1 MTAFA
6 SRTAPKARPTSSTG
20 SEQSLQS
27 RAAGLWQ
34 SITALGRA
42 MALATLLCVLA
53 FAPTGWR
60 ELLAGALLG
69 VGMLLLGLLM
79 SLGNLSC
86 SAETSLDQGHLEV
99 GGQAEL
105 ILVLTNPGSR
115 STCRGRIGLAL
126 GQGTVMAPL
135 PALTPGQSHQIRLKL
150 EARSRGVIDLG
161 PVTMEAGDPLGL
173 IRRRRILSGAR
184 KLYIHPRTVALP
196 PLEAG
201 LERDLEGDPGPGI
214 VDDDLEFHALR
225 PYVPG
230 DDIKRVHWLSTA
242 RAGTLMV
249 RQYEPTLRTRI
260 KLILDGQA
268 ISYRSADE
276 FELAVEIYASL
287 GCRCLLDGRRLQA
300 LAPEPDDPDAHGT
313 TTLPTEDPRSFLD
326 ACSAIRPRQDS
337 YDKPDLADAPEQ
349 TSLIILVTGPLG
361 DRQPSVLADGSAQN
375 ASPVMLLA
383 ADLDAHPSLQMQP
396 GLVSAVVGNR
406 KDLPILL
413 ENQP

>member
-6 SRTAPKARPTSSTG
+6 RRPAPEMRPASSAKSRQGIRAQTAD
-20 SEQSLQS
+20 
-27 RAAGLWQ
+27 LWQ
-34 SITALGRA
+34 SVTALGRA
-42 MALATLLCVLA
+42 MALAALVCALA
-53 FAPTGWR
+53 FVPTGWR
-60 ELLAGALLG
+60 ELLAGVLLG

-105 ILVLTNPGSR
+105 VLILTNPGNR
-115 STCRGRIGLAL
+115 STRRGRIGLTL
-126 GQGTVMAPL
+126 GQAAVMAPL
-135 PALTPGQSHQIRLKL
+135 PALAPGQSHQIRLKL

-173 IRRRRILSGAR
+173 IRRRRILTGAR

-225 PYVPG
+225 PYAPG
-230 DDIKRVHWLSTA
+230 DDMKRVHWLSTA

-249 RQYEPTLRTRI
+249 RQYEPTLRTRTE
-260 KLILDGQA
+260 LILDGQVA
-268 ISYRSADE
+268 SYRNADE

-287 GCRCLLDGRRLQA
+287 GCQCLLDGRRLQA
-300 LAPEPDDPDAHGT
+300 LAPEPDDSDAHG

-326 ACSAIRPRQDS
+326 ACSAIHPRQGGYDS
-337 YDKPDLADAPEQ
+337 LDRTDASER
-349 TSLIILVTGPLG
+349 TSLTILVTGSMG
-361 DRQPSVLADGSAQN
+361 DRQPSALMDESAQS

-383 ADLDAHPSLQMQP
+383 ADLDAHPSLQAQP
-396 GLVSAVVGNR
+396 GLVNAVLGSIR
-406 KDLPILL
+406 DLPILL

>member
-6 SRTAPKARPTSSTG
+6 RRPAPEMRPASSAKSRQGIRAQTAD
-20 SEQSLQS
+20 
-27 RAAGLWQ
+27 LWQ
-34 SITALGRA
+34 SVTALGRA
-42 MALATLLCVLA
+42 MALAALVCALA
-53 FAPTGWR
+53 FVPTGWR
-60 ELLAGALLG
+60 ELLAGVLLG

-86 SAETSLDQGHLEV
+86 SAEMSLDQGHLEV

-105 ILVLTNPGSR
+105 VLVLTNPGNR
-115 STCRGRIGLAL
+115 STRRGRIGLAL
-126 GQGTVMAPL
+126 GQAAVMAPL
-135 PALTPGQSHQIRLKL
+135 PALAPGQSHQIRLKL

-173 IRRRRILSGAR
+173 IRRRRILAGAR

-225 PYVPG
+225 PYAPG
-230 DDIKRVHWLSTA
+230 DDMKRVHWLSTA

-249 RQYEPTLRTRI
+249 RQYEPTLRTRTE
-260 KLILDGQA
+260 LILDGQA
-268 ISYRSADE
+268 ASYRNADE

-287 GCRCLLDGRRLQA
+287 GCQCLLDGRRLQA
-300 LAPEPDDPDAHGT
+300 LAQEPDNSDTHGT
-313 TTLPTEDPRSFLD
+313 ILPTEDPRSFLD
-326 ACSAIRPRQDS
+326 ACSAIHPRQDG
-337 YDKPDLADAPEQ
+337 YDLLDRTDASKQ
-349 TSLIILVTGPLG
+349 ISLTILVTGSLS
-361 DRQPSVLADGSAQN
+361 DCQPSALMGESAQS

-383 ADLDAHPSLQMQP
+383 ADLDAHPSLQAQP
-396 GLVSAVVGNR
+396 GLVNAVLGSIR
-406 KDLPILL
+406 DLPILL

>member
-6 SRTAPKARPTSSTG
+6 RRPAPEARPAPSA
-20 SEQSLQS
+20 ES
-27 RAAGLWQ
+27 RQGIRAQTADLWQ
-34 SITALGRA
+34 SVTALGRA
-42 MALATLLCVLA
+42 MALAVLVCALA
-53 FAPTGWR
+53 FVPTGWR
-60 ELLAGALLG
+60 ELLAGVLLG

-86 SAETSLDQGHLEV
+86 SAEMSLDQGHLEV

-105 ILVLTNPGSR
+105 VLVLTNPGNR
-115 STCRGRIGLAL
+115 STRRGRIGLAL
-126 GQGTVMAPL
+126 GQAAVMAPL
-135 PALTPGQSHQIRLKL
+135 PALAPGQSHQIRLKL

-173 IRRRRILSGAR
+173 IRRRRILAGAR

-225 PYVPG
+225 PYAPG
-230 DDIKRVHWLSTA
+230 DDMKRVHWLSTA

-249 RQYEPTLRTRI
+249 RQYEPTLRTRTE
-260 KLILDGQA
+260 LILDGQA
-268 ISYRSADE
+268 ASYRNADE

-287 GCRCLLDGRRLQA
+287 GCQCLLNGRRLQA
-300 LAPEPDDPDAHGT
+300 LAPEPDDSDAHG

-326 ACSAIRPRQDS
+326 ACSAIHPRQGGYDS
-337 YDKPDLADAPEQ
+337 LDRTDASER
-349 TSLIILVTGPLG
+349 TSLTLLVTGSMG
-361 DRQPSVLADGSAQN
+361 DRQPSALMGESAQS

-383 ADLDAHPSLQMQP
+383 ADLDAHPSLQAQP
-396 GLVSAVVGNR
+396 GLVNAVLGSIR
-406 KDLPILL
+406 DLPILL

>member
-6 SRTAPKARPTSSTG
+6 SRPALKARPASSTG
-20 SEQSLQS
+20 SRQSLRS
-27 RAAGLWQ
+27 RAADLWQ

-42 MALATLLCVLA
+42 MALAALLCALA
-53 FAPTGWR
+53 FVPTGWR

-69 VGMLLLGLLM
+69 AGMLLFGLLT

-86 SAETSLDQGHLEV
+86 NAETSLNQGHLEV

-105 ILVLTNPGSR
+105 VLVLTNPGRR
-115 STCRGRIGLAL
+115 STRRGRIGLAL
-126 GQGTVMAPL
+126 GQGTVIAPL
-135 PALTPGQSHQIRLKL
+135 PALAPGQSHQIRLKL

-173 IRRRRILSGAR
+173 IRRRRILADAR
-184 KLYIHPRTVALP
+184 KLYIHPRTVSLP
-196 PLEAG
+196 HLEAG

-225 PYVPG
+225 PYAPG
-230 DDIKRVHWLSTA
+230 DDMKRVHWLSTA

-249 RQYEPTLRTRI
+249 RQYEPTLRTRTE
-260 KLILDGQA
+260 LILDGQA
-268 ISYRSADE
+268 ASYRNADE

-287 GCRCLLDGRRLQA
+287 GCQCLLDGRRLQA
-300 LAPEPDDPDAHGT
+300 LAPEPDDSDAHG

-326 ACSAIRPRQDS
+326 ACSAIHPRQGGYDS
-337 YDKPDLADAPEQ
+337 LDRTDASER
-349 TSLIILVTGPLG
+349 TSLTILVTGSMG
-361 DRQPSVLADGSAQN
+361 DRQPSALMGESAQS

-383 ADLDAHPSLQMQP
+383 ADLDAHPSLQAQP
-396 GLVSAVVGNR
+396 GLVNAVLGSIR
-406 KDLPILL
+406 DLPILL

>member
-6 SRTAPKARPTSSTG
+6 RRPAPEARPASSAG
-20 SEQSLQS
+20 SRQDI
-27 RAAGLWQ
+27 RAQTADLWQ
-34 SITALGRA
+34 SVTALGRA
-42 MALATLLCVLA
+42 MALAALVCALA
-53 FAPTGWR
+53 FVPTGWR
-60 ELLAGALLG
+60 ELLAGVLLG

-105 ILVLTNPGSR
+105 VLVLTNPGNR
-115 STCRGRIGLAL
+115 STRRGRIGLAL
-126 GQGTVMAPL
+126 GQAAVMAPL
-135 PALTPGQSHQIRLKL
+135 PALAPGQSHQIRLKL

-173 IRRRRILSGAR
+173 IRRRRILAGAR

-225 PYVPG
+225 PYAPG
-230 DDIKRVHWLSTA
+230 DDMKRVHWLSTA

-249 RQYEPTLRTRI
+249 RQYEPTLRTRTE
-260 KLILDGQA
+260 LILDGQA
-268 ISYRSADE
+268 ASYRNADE

-287 GCRCLLDGRRLQA
+287 GCQCLLDGRRLQA
-300 LAPEPDDPDAHGT
+300 LAPEPEDSDAHG

-326 ACSAIRPRQDS
+326 ACSAIHPHQGGYDS
-337 YDKPDLADAPEQ
+337 LDRTDVSEQ
-349 TSLIILVTGPLG
+349 TSLTILVTGSLG
-361 DRQPSVLADGSAQN
+361 DRQPSALMDESAQS

-383 ADLDAHPSLQMQP
+383 ADLDAHPSLQAQP
-396 GLVSAVVGNR
+396 GLVNAVLGSIR
-406 KDLPILL
+406 DLPILL

>member
-6 SRTAPKARPTSSTG
+6 RRPAPEARPASSAK
-20 SEQSLQS
+20 S
-27 RAAGLWQ
+27 RQGIRAQTADLWQ
-34 SITALGRA
+34 SVTALGRA
-42 MALATLLCVLA
+42 MALAALVCALA
-53 FAPTGWR
+53 LVPTGWR
-60 ELLAGALLG
+60 ELLAGVLLG

-86 SAETSLDQGHLEV
+86 SAETSLNQGHLEV

-105 ILVLTNPGSR
+105 VLVLTNPGNR
-115 STCRGRIGLAL
+115 STRRGRIGLAL
-126 GQGTVMAPL
+126 GQAAVMAPL
-135 PALTPGQSHQIRLKL
+135 PALAPGQSHQIRLKL

-173 IRRRRILSGAR
+173 IRRRRILAGAR

-225 PYVPG
+225 PYAPG
-230 DDIKRVHWLSTA
+230 DDMKRVHWLSTA

-249 RQYEPTLRTRI
+249 RQYEPTLRTRTE
-260 KLILDGQA
+260 LILDGQA
-268 ISYRSADE
+268 ASYRNADE

-287 GCRCLLDGRRLQA
+287 GCQCLLDGRRLQA
-300 LAPEPDDPDAHGT
+300 LAQEPDDSEAHG

-326 ACSAIRPRQDS
+326 ACSAIHPRQDG
-337 YDKPDLADAPEQ
+337 YDSLDRADASER
-349 TSLIILVTGPLG
+349 TSLTILVTGSMG
-361 DRQPSVLADGSAQN
+361 DRQPSALIDESTQS

-383 ADLDAHPSLQMQP
+383 ADLDAHPSLQAQP
-396 GLVSAVVGNR
+396 GLVNAVLGSIR
-406 KDLPILL
+406 DLPILL

>member
-6 SRTAPKARPTSSTG
+6 RRFAPEMRPASSAKSRQGIRAQTAD
-20 SEQSLQS
+20 
-27 RAAGLWQ
+27 LWQ
-34 SITALGRA
+34 SVTALGRA
-42 MALATLLCVLA
+42 MALAALVCALA
-53 FAPTGWR
+53 FVPTGWR
-60 ELLAGALLG
+60 ELLAGVLLG

-105 ILVLTNPGSR
+105 VLVLTNPGNR
-115 STCRGRIGLAL
+115 STRRGRIGLAL
-126 GQGTVMAPL
+126 GQAAVMAPL
-135 PALTPGQSHQIRLKL
+135 PALAPGQSHQIRLKL

-173 IRRRRILSGAR
+173 IRRRRILAGAR

-225 PYVPG
+225 PYAPG
-230 DDIKRVHWLSTA
+230 DDMKRVHWLSTA

-260 KLILDGQA
+260 ELILDGQA
-268 ISYRSADE
+268 ASYRNADE

-287 GCRCLLDGRRLQA
+287 GCQCLLDGRRLQA
-300 LAPEPDDPDAHGT
+300 LAPEPDDSDAHG

-326 ACSAIRPRQDS
+326 ACSAIHPRQGGYDS
-337 YDKPDLADAPEQ
+337 LDRTDASER
-349 TSLIILVTGPLG
+349 TSLTILVTGSMG
-361 DRQPSVLADGSAQN
+361 DRQPSALMGESAQS

-383 ADLDAHPSLQMQP
+383 ADLDAHPSLQAQP
-396 GLVSAVVGNR
+396 GLVNAVLGSIR
-406 KDLPILL
+406 DLPILL

>member
-6 SRTAPKARPTSSTG
+6 RQPAPEMRTASSAG
-20 SEQSLQS
+20 SRQDI
-27 RAAGLWQ
+27 RAQTADLWQ
-34 SITALGRA
+34 SVTALGRA
-42 MALATLLCVLA
+42 MALAALVCALA
-53 FAPTGWR
+53 FVPTGWR
-60 ELLAGALLG
+60 ELLAGVLLG

-105 ILVLTNPGSR
+105 VLVLTNPGNR
-115 STCRGRIGLAL
+115 STRRGRIGLAL
-126 GQGTVMAPL
+126 GQAAVMAPL
-135 PALTPGQSHQIRLKL
+135 PALAPGQSHQIRLKL

-173 IRRRRILSGAR
+173 IRRRRILTGAR

-225 PYVPG
+225 PYAPG

-249 RQYEPTLRTRI
+249 RQYEPTLRTKT

-268 ISYRSADE
+268 ASYRNADE

-287 GCRCLLDGRRLQA
+287 GCQCLLNGRRLQA
-300 LAPEPDDPDAHGT
+300 LAPEPDDSDAHGT
-313 TTLPTEDPRSFLD
+313 TLPPEDPRSFLD
-326 ACSAIRPRQDS
+326 ACSAIHPRQGGYDS
-337 YDKPDLADAPEQ
+337 LDRTDASER
-349 TSLIILVTGPLG
+349 TSLTILVTGSLG
-361 DRQPSVLADGSAQN
+361 DHQSSALMGESAQS

-383 ADLDAHPSLQMQP
+383 ADLDAHPSLQTQP
-396 GLVSAVVGNR
+396 GLVNAVLGSIR
-406 KDLPILL
+406 DLPILL

>member
-6 SRTAPKARPTSSTG
+6 RRPAPEARPASSA
-20 SEQSLQS
+20 ES
-27 RAAGLWQ
+27 RQGIRAQTADLWQ
-34 SITALGRA
+34 SVTALGRA
-42 MALATLLCVLA
+42 MALAALVCALA
-53 FAPTGWR
+53 FVPTGWR
-60 ELLAGALLG
+60 ELLAGVLLG

-86 SAETSLDQGHLEV
+86 SAETSLDQGHLQV

-105 ILVLTNPGSR
+105 VLVLTNPGNR
-115 STCRGRIGLAL
+115 STRRGRIGLTL
-126 GQGTVMAPL
+126 GQAAVMAPL
-135 PALTPGQSHQIRLKL
+135 PALAPGQSHQIRLKL

-173 IRRRRILSGAR
+173 IRRRRILAGAR

-225 PYVPG
+225 PYAPG
-230 DDIKRVHWLSTA
+230 DDMKRVHWLSTA

-249 RQYEPTLRTRI
+249 RQYEPTLRTRTE
-260 KLILDGQA
+260 LILDGQA
-268 ISYRSADE
+268 ASYRNADE

-287 GCRCLLDGRRLQA
+287 GCQCLLNGRRLQA
-300 LAPEPDDPDAHGT
+300 LAPEPDDSDAHG

-326 ACSAIRPRQDS
+326 ACSAIHPRQGGYDS
-337 YDKPDLADAPEQ
+337 LDRTDASER
-349 TSLIILVTGPLG
+349 TGLTILVTGSLG
-361 DRQPSVLADGSAQN
+361 DRQPSALMGESAQS

-383 ADLDAHPSLQMQP
+383 ADLDAHPSLQAQP
-396 GLVSAVVGNR
+396 GLVNAVLGSIR
-406 KDLPILL
+406 DLPILL

>member
-6 SRTAPKARPTSSTG
+6 RRPAPEMRPASSAKSRQGIRAQTAD
-20 SEQSLQS
+20 
-27 RAAGLWQ
+27 LWQ
-34 SITALGRA
+34 SVTALGRA
-42 MALATLLCVLA
+42 MALAALVCALA
-53 FAPTGWR
+53 FVPTGWR
-60 ELLAGALLG
+60 ELLAGVLLG

-86 SAETSLDQGHLEV
+86 SAETSLNQGHLEV

-105 ILVLTNPGSR
+105 VLVLTNPGNR
-115 STCRGRIGLAL
+115 STRRGRIGLAL
-126 GQGTVMAPL
+126 GQAAVMAPL
-135 PALTPGQSHQIRLKL
+135 PALAPGQSHQIRLKL

-161 PVTMEAGDPLGL
+161 PVTMEAGDPFGL
-173 IRRRRILSGAR
+173 IRRRRILAGAR

-225 PYVPG
+225 PYAPG
-230 DDIKRVHWLSTA
+230 DDMKRVHWLSTA

-249 RQYEPTLRTRI
+249 RQYEPTLRTRTE
-260 KLILDGQA
+260 LILDGQA
-268 ISYRSADE
+268 ASYRNADE

-287 GCRCLLDGRRLQA
+287 GCRCLLDGRWLQA
-300 LAPEPDDPDAHGT
+300 RAPEPDDSDAHG

-326 ACSAIRPRQDS
+326 ACSAIHPRQDG
-337 YDKPDLADAPEQ
+337 YDLLDRTDASER
-349 TSLIILVTGPLG
+349 TSLTILVTGSMG
-361 DRQPSVLADGSAQN
+361 DRQPSALMGESAQS
-375 ASPVMLLA
+375 ATPVMLLA
-383 ADLDAHPSLQMQP
+383 ADLDAHPSLQAQP
-396 GLVSAVVGNR
+396 GLVNAVLGSIR
-406 KDLPILL
+406 DLPILL

>member
-6 SRTAPKARPTSSTG
+6 RRPAPEARPASSA
-20 SEQSLQS
+20 ES
-27 RAAGLWQ
+27 RQGIRAQTADLWQ
-34 SITALGRA
+34 SVTALGRA
-42 MALATLLCVLA
+42 MALAALVCALA
-53 FAPTGWR
+53 FVPTGWR
-60 ELLAGALLG
+60 ELLAGVLLG

-86 SAETSLDQGHLEV
+86 SAETSLDQGHLQV

-105 ILVLTNPGSR
+105 VLVLTNPGNR
-115 STCRGRIGLAL
+115 STRRGRIGLTL
-126 GQGTVMAPL
+126 GQAAVMAPL
-135 PALTPGQSHQIRLKL
+135 PALAPGQSHQIRLKL

-173 IRRRRILSGAR
+173 IRRRRILAGAR

-225 PYVPG
+225 PYAPG
-230 DDIKRVHWLSTA
+230 DDMKRVHWLSTA
-242 RAGTLMV
+242 RTGTLMV
-249 RQYEPTLRTRI
+249 RQYEPTLRTRTE
-260 KLILDGQA
+260 LILDGQA
-268 ISYRSADE
+268 ASYRNADE

-287 GCRCLLDGRRLQA
+287 GCQCLLNGRRLQA
-300 LAPEPDDPDAHGT
+300 LAPEPDDSDAHG

-326 ACSAIRPRQDS
+326 ACSAIHPRQGGYDS
-337 YDKPDLADAPEQ
+337 LDRTDASER
-349 TSLIILVTGPLG
+349 TGLTILVTGSLG
-361 DRQPSVLADGSAQN
+361 DRQPSALMGESAQS

-383 ADLDAHPSLQMQP
+383 ADLDAHPSLQAQP
-396 GLVSAVVGNR
+396 GLVNAVLGSIR
-406 KDLPILL
+406 DLPILL

>member
-6 SRTAPKARPTSSTG
+6 RQPAPEMRTASSAG
-20 SEQSLQS
+20 SRQDI
-27 RAAGLWQ
+27 RAQTADLWQ
-34 SITALGRA
+34 SVTALGRD
-42 MALATLLCVLA
+42 MALAVLVCALA
-53 FAPTGWR
+53 FVPTGWR
-60 ELLAGALLG
+60 ELLAGVLLG

-105 ILVLTNPGSR
+105 VLVLTNPGNR
-115 STCRGRIGLAL
+115 STRRGRIGLAL
-126 GQGTVMAPL
+126 GQAAVMAPL
-135 PALTPGQSHQIRLKL
+135 PALAPGQSHQIRLKL

-173 IRRRRILSGAR
+173 IRRRRILTGAR

-225 PYVPG
+225 PYAPG
-230 DDIKRVHWLSTA
+230 DDMKRVHWLSTA

-249 RQYEPTLRTRI
+249 RQYEPTLRTRTE
-260 KLILDGQA
+260 LILDGQA
-268 ISYRSADE
+268 TSYRNADE

-300 LAPEPDDPDAHGT
+300 RAPEPDDSDAHG

-326 ACSAIRPRQDS
+326 ACSAIHPRQDG
-337 YDKPDLADAPEQ
+337 YDLLDRTDASER
-349 TSLIILVTGPLG
+349 TSLTILVTGSMG
-361 DRQPSVLADGSAQN
+361 DRQPSALMGESAQS

-383 ADLDAHPSLQMQP
+383 ADLDAHPSLQAQP
-396 GLVSAVVGNR
+396 GLVNAVLGSIR
-406 KDLPILL
+406 DLPILL

>member
-1 MTAFA
+1 MTALA
-6 SRTAPKARPTSSTG
+6 RRPAPDARPASSA
-20 SEQSLQS
+20 ES
-27 RAAGLWQ
+27 RQGIRAQTADLWQ
-34 SITALGRA
+34 SVTALGWA
-42 MALATLLCVLA
+42 MALAALVCALA
-53 FAPTGWR
+53 FVPTGWR
-60 ELLAGALLG
+60 ELLAGVLLG

-105 ILVLTNPGSR
+105 VLVLTNPGNR
-115 STCRGRIGLAL
+115 STRRGRIGLTL
-126 GQGTVMAPL
+126 GQAAVMAPL
-135 PALTPGQSHQIRLKL
+135 PALAPGQNHQIRLKL

-173 IRRRRILSGAR
+173 IRRRRILAGAR

-225 PYVPG
+225 PYAPG
-230 DDIKRVHWLSTA
+230 DDMKRVHWLSTA

-249 RQYEPTLRTRI
+249 RQYEPTLRTRTE
-260 KLILDGQA
+260 LILDGQA
-268 ISYRSADE
+268 ASYRNADE

-300 LAPEPDDPDAHGT
+300 RAPEPDDSDAHG

-326 ACSAIRPRQDS
+326 ACSAIHPRQDG
-337 YDKPDLADAPEQ
+337 YDLLDRTDASER
-349 TSLIILVTGPLG
+349 TSLTILVTGSMG
-361 DRQPSVLADGSAQN
+361 DRQPSALMGESAQS

-383 ADLDAHPSLQMQP
+383 ADLDAHPSLQAQP
-396 GLVSAVVGNR
+396 GLVNAVLGSIR
-406 KDLPILL
+406 DLPILL

>member
-6 SRTAPKARPTSSTG
+6 RRPAPEMRPASSAKSRQGIQAQTAD
-20 SEQSLQS
+20 
-27 RAAGLWQ
+27 LWQ
-34 SITALGRA
+34 SVTALGRA
-42 MALATLLCVLA
+42 MALAALVCALA
-53 FAPTGWR
+53 FVPTGWR
-60 ELLAGALLG
+60 ELLAGVLLG

-105 ILVLTNPGSR
+105 VLVLTNPGNR
-115 STCRGRIGLAL
+115 STRRGRIGLTL
-126 GQGTVMAPL
+126 GQAAVMAPL
-135 PALTPGQSHQIRLKL
+135 PALAPGQSHQIRLKL

-173 IRRRRILSGAR
+173 IRRRRILAGAR

-225 PYVPG
+225 PYAPG
-230 DDIKRVHWLSTA
+230 DDMKRVHWLSTA

-249 RQYEPTLRTRI
+249 RQYEPTLRTRTE
-260 KLILDGQA
+260 LILDGQA
-268 ISYRSADE
+268 ASYRNADE

-287 GCRCLLDGRRLQA
+287 GCQCLLDGRRLQA
-300 LAPEPDDPDAHGT
+300 LAPEPDDSDAHG

-326 ACSAIRPRQDS
+326 ACSAIHPRRGGYDS
-337 YDKPDLADAPEQ
+337 LDRTDASER
-349 TSLIILVTGPLG
+349 TSLTILVTGSMV
-361 DRQPSVLADGSAQN
+361 DRQPSALMGESAQS

-383 ADLDAHPSLQMQP
+383 ADLDAHPSLQAQP
-396 GLVSAVVGNR
+396 GLVNAVLGSIR
-406 KDLPILL
+406 DLPILL

>member
-6 SRTAPKARPTSSTG
+6 RRPAPEARPASSA
-20 SEQSLQS
+20 ES
-27 RAAGLWQ
+27 RQGIRAQTADLWQ
-34 SITALGRA
+34 SVTALGRA
-42 MALATLLCVLA
+42 MALAALVCALA
-53 FAPTGWR
+53 FVPTGWR
-60 ELLAGALLG
+60 ELLAGVLLG

-105 ILVLTNPGSR
+105 VLVLTNPGNR
-115 STCRGRIGLAL
+115 STRRGRIGLTL
-126 GQGTVMAPL
+126 GQAAVMAPL
-135 PALTPGQSHQIRLKL
+135 PALAPGQSHQIRLKL

-173 IRRRRILSGAR
+173 IRRRRILAGAR

-225 PYVPG
+225 PYAPG
-230 DDIKRVHWLSTA
+230 DDMKRVHWLSTA

-249 RQYEPTLRTRI
+249 RQYEPTLRTRTE
-260 KLILDGQA
+260 LILDGQA
-268 ISYRSADE
+268 ASYRNADE

-287 GCRCLLDGRRLQA
+287 GCRCLLDGRWLQA
-300 LAPEPDDPDAHGT
+300 RAPEPDDSDAHG

-326 ACSAIRPRQDS
+326 ACSAIHPRQDG
-337 YDKPDLADAPEQ
+337 YDLLDRTDASKQ
-349 TSLIILVTGPLG
+349 ISLTILVTGSLS
-361 DRQPSVLADGSAQN
+361 DCQPSALMGESAQS

-383 ADLDAHPSLQMQP
+383 ADLDAHPSLQAQP
-396 GLVSAVVGNR
+396 GLVNAVLGSIR
-406 KDLPILL
+406 DLPILL

>member
-6 SRTAPKARPTSSTG
+6 RRPAPEEIPASSAGSRQGMRAQTAD
-20 SEQSLQS
+20 
-27 RAAGLWQ
+27 LWK
-34 SITALGRA
+34 SVTALGRA
-42 MALATLLCVLA
+42 MALAALLCALA
-53 FAPTGWR
+53 FVPTGWR

-69 VGMLLLGLLM
+69 AGMLLLGLLM

-115 STCRGRIGLAL
+115 STRRGRIGLAL
-126 GQGTVMAPL
+126 GQGAVMAPL
-135 PALTPGQSHQIRLKL
+135 PALAPGQSHQIRLKL

-161 PVTMEAGDPLGL
+161 PVTMEAGDPLGF
-173 IRRRRILSGAR
+173 IRRRRILAGAR

-225 PYVPG
+225 PYAPG
-230 DDIKRVHWLSTA
+230 DDMKRVHWLSTA

-249 RQYEPTLRTRI
+249 RQYEPTLRTRTE
-260 KLILDGQA
+260 LILDGQA
-268 ISYRSADE
+268 ASYRNADE
-276 FELAVEIYASL
+276 FELAVAIYASL
-287 GCRCLLDGRRLQA
+287 GCRCLLDGHRLQA
-300 LAPEPDDPDAHGT
+300 LAPEPDNSDTHGT
-313 TTLPTEDPRSFLD
+313 ILPTEDPRSFLD
-326 ACSAIRPRQDS
+326 ACSAIHPRQDG
-337 YDKPDLADAPEQ
+337 YDLLDRTDASKQ
-349 TSLIILVTGPLG
+349 ISLTILVTGSLS
-361 DRQPSVLADGSAQN
+361 DCQPSALMGESAQS

-383 ADLDAHPSLQMQP
+383 ADLDAHPSLQAQP
-396 GLVSAVVGNR
+396 GLVNAVLGSIR
-406 KDLPILL
+406 DLPILL

>member
-6 SRTAPKARPTSSTG
+6 RRPAPEARPASSA
-20 SEQSLQS
+20 ES
-27 RAAGLWQ
+27 RQGIRAQTADLWQ
-34 SITALGRA
+34 SVTALGRA
-42 MALATLLCVLA
+42 MALAALVCALA
-53 FAPTGWR
+53 FVPTGWR
-60 ELLAGALLG
+60 ELLAGVLLG

-105 ILVLTNPGSR
+105 VLVLTNPGNR
-115 STCRGRIGLAL
+115 STRRGRIGLTL
-126 GQGTVMAPL
+126 GQAAVMAPL
-135 PALTPGQSHQIRLKL
+135 PALAPGQNHQMRLKL

-173 IRRRRILSGAR
+173 IRRRRILAGAR

-201 LERDLEGDPGPGI
+201 LQRDLEGDPGPGI

-225 PYVPG
+225 PYAPG
-230 DDIKRVHWLSTA
+230 DDMKRVHWLSTA

-249 RQYEPTLRTRI
+249 RQYEPTLRTRTE
-260 KLILDGQA
+260 LILDGQA
-268 ISYRSADE
+268 ASYRNADE

-287 GCRCLLDGRRLQA
+287 GCRCLLDGRWLQA
-300 LAPEPDDPDAHGT
+300 RAPEPDDSDAHG

-326 ACSAIRPRQDS
+326 ACSAIHPRQDG
-337 YDKPDLADAPEQ
+337 YDSLDRTDASKQ
-349 TSLIILVTGPLG
+349 ISLTILVTGSLG
-361 DRQPSVLADGSAQN
+361 DHQSSTLMGESAQS

-383 ADLDAHPSLQMQP
+383 ADLDAHPSLQTQP
-396 GLVSAVVGNR
+396 GLVNAVLGSIR
-406 KDLPILL
+406 DLPILL

>member
-6 SRTAPKARPTSSTG
+6 RRPAPEARPASSAK
-20 SEQSLQS
+20 S
-27 RAAGLWQ
+27 RQGIRAQTADLWQ
-34 SITALGRA
+34 SVTALGRA
-42 MALATLLCVLA
+42 MALAALVCALA
-53 FAPTGWR
+53 FVPTGWR
-60 ELLAGALLG
+60 ELLAGVLLG

-86 SAETSLDQGHLEV
+86 SAETSLNQGHLEV

-105 ILVLTNPGSR
+105 VLVLTNPGNR
-115 STCRGRIGLAL
+115 STRRGRIGLAL
-126 GQGTVMAPL
+126 GQAAVMAPL
-135 PALTPGQSHQIRLKL
+135 PALAPGQSHQIRLKL

-161 PVTMEAGDPLGL
+161 PVTMEAGDPFGL
-173 IRRRRILSGAR
+173 IRRRRILAGAR

-225 PYVPG
+225 PYAPG
-230 DDIKRVHWLSTA
+230 DDMKRVHWLSTA

-249 RQYEPTLRTRI
+249 RQYEPTLRTRTE
-260 KLILDGQA
+260 LILDGQA
-268 ISYRSADE
+268 ASYRNADE

-287 GCRCLLDGRRLQA
+287 GCQCLLDGRRLQA
-300 LAPEPDDPDAHGT
+300 LAPEPEDSDAHG

-326 ACSAIRPRQDS
+326 ACSAIHPRQGGYDS
-337 YDKPDLADAPEQ
+337 LDRTDAPER
-349 TSLIILVTGPLG
+349 TILTILVTGSLG
-361 DRQPSVLADGSAQN
+361 DRQPSALMDESTQS

-383 ADLDAHPSLQMQP
+383 ADLDAHPSLQAQP
-396 GLVSAVVGNR
+396 GLVNAVLGSIR
-406 KDLPILL
+406 DLPILL

>member
-6 SRTAPKARPTSSTG
+6 RRPAPDARPASSA
-20 SEQSLQS
+20 ES
-27 RAAGLWQ
+27 RQGIRAQTADLWQ
-34 SITALGRA
+34 SVTALGRA
-42 MALATLLCVLA
+42 MALAALVCALA
-53 FAPTGWR
+53 FVPTGWR
-60 ELLAGALLG
+60 ELLAGVLLG

-105 ILVLTNPGSR
+105 VLILTNPGNR
-115 STCRGRIGLAL
+115 STRRGRIGLTL
-126 GQGTVMAPL
+126 GQAAVMAPL
-135 PALTPGQSHQIRLKL
+135 PALAPGQSHQIRLKL

-173 IRRRRILSGAR
+173 IRRRRILTGAR

-225 PYVPG
+225 PYAPG
-230 DDIKRVHWLSTA
+230 DDMKRVHWLSTA

-249 RQYEPTLRTRI
+249 RQYEPTLRTRTE
-260 KLILDGQA
+260 LILDGQVA
-268 ISYRSADE
+268 SYRNADE

-287 GCRCLLDGRRLQA
+287 GCQCLLDGRRLQA
-300 LAPEPDDPDAHGT
+300 LAPEPDDSDAHG

-326 ACSAIRPRQDS
+326 ACSAIHPRQGGYDS
-337 YDKPDLADAPEQ
+337 LDRTDASER
-349 TSLIILVTGPLG
+349 TSLTILVTGSMG
-361 DRQPSVLADGSAQN
+361 DRQPSALMDESAQS

-383 ADLDAHPSLQMQP
+383 ADLDAHPSLQAQP
-396 GLVSAVVGNR
+396 GLVNAVLGSIR
-406 KDLPILL
+406 DLPILL

>member
-6 SRTAPKARPTSSTG
+6 RQPAPEMRTASSAG
-20 SEQSLQS
+20 SRQGI
-27 RAAGLWQ
+27 RAQTADLWQ
-34 SITALGRA
+34 SVTALGRA
-42 MALATLLCVLA
+42 MALAAFVCALA
-53 FAPTGWR
+53 FVPTGWR
-60 ELLAGALLG
+60 ELLAGVLLG

-105 ILVLTNPGSR
+105 VLVLTNPGNR
-115 STCRGRIGLAL
+115 STRRGRVGLTL
-126 GQGTVMAPL
+126 GQAAVMAPL
-135 PALTPGQSHQIRLKL
+135 PALAPGQNHQIRLKL

-173 IRRRRILSGAR
+173 IRRRRILAGAR

-225 PYVPG
+225 PYAPG
-230 DDIKRVHWLSTA
+230 DDMKRVHWLSTA

-249 RQYEPTLRTRI
+249 RQYEPTLRT
-260 KLILDGQA
+260 KTELILDGQA
-268 ISYRSADE
+268 ASYRNADE

-287 GCRCLLDGRRLQA
+287 GCQCLLDGRRLQA
-300 LAPEPDDPDAHGT
+300 LAPEPEDSDAHG

-326 ACSAIRPRQDS
+326 ACSAIHPRQGGYDS
-337 YDKPDLADAPEQ
+337 LDRTDVSEQ
-349 TSLIILVTGPLG
+349 TSLTILVTGSMG
-361 DRQPSVLADGSAQN
+361 NRQPSALMGESAQS

-383 ADLDAHPSLQMQP
+383 ADLDAHPSLQAQP
-396 GLVSAVVGNR
+396 GLVNAVLGSIR
-406 KDLPILL
+406 DLPILL

>member
-6 SRTAPKARPTSSTG
+6 RQPAPEMRTASSAG
-20 SEQSLQS
+20 SRQDI
-27 RAAGLWQ
+27 RAQTADLWQ
-34 SITALGRA
+34 SVTALGRA
-42 MALATLLCVLA
+42 MALAVLVCALA
-53 FAPTGWR
+53 FVPTGWR
-60 ELLAGALLG
+60 ELLAGVLLG
-69 VGMLLLGLLM
+69 VVMLLLGLLM

-86 SAETSLDQGHLEV
+86 RAETSLDQGHLEV

-105 ILVLTNPGSR
+105 VLVLTNPGNR
-115 STCRGRIGLAL
+115 STRRGRIGLAL
-126 GQGTVMAPL
+126 GQAAVMAPL
-135 PALTPGQSHQIRLKL
+135 PALAPGQNHQIRLKL

-173 IRRRRILSGAR
+173 IRRRRILAGAR

-225 PYVPG
+225 PYAPG
-230 DDIKRVHWLSTA
+230 DDMKRVHWLSTA

-249 RQYEPTLRTRI
+249 RQYEPTLRTRTE
-260 KLILDGQA
+260 LILDGQA
-268 ISYRSADE
+268 ASYRNADE

-287 GCRCLLDGRRLQA
+287 GCQCLLDGRRLQA
-300 LAPEPDDPDAHGT
+300 LAPEPDDSDAHG

-326 ACSAIRPRQDS
+326 ACSAIHPRQGGYDS
-337 YDKPDLADAPEQ
+337 LDRTDASER
-349 TSLIILVTGPLG
+349 TSLTILVTGSMG
-361 DRQPSVLADGSAQN
+361 DRQPSALMGESAQS

-383 ADLDAHPSLQMQP
+383 ADLDAHPSLQAQP
-396 GLVSAVVGNR
+396 GLVNAVLGSIR
-406 KDLPILL
+406 DLPILL

>member
-6 SRTAPKARPTSSTG
+6 RRPAPEARPASSAK
-20 SEQSLQS
+20 S
-27 RAAGLWQ
+27 RQGIRAQTADLWQ
-34 SITALGRA
+34 SVTALGRA
-42 MALATLLCVLA
+42 MALAALVCALA
-53 FAPTGWR
+53 FVPTGWR
-60 ELLAGALLG
+60 ELLAGVLLG

-86 SAETSLDQGHLEV
+86 SAETSLNQGHLEV

-105 ILVLTNPGSR
+105 VLVLTNPGNR
-115 STCRGRIGLAL
+115 STRRGRIGLTL
-126 GQGTVMAPL
+126 GQAAVMAPL
-135 PALTPGQSHQIRLKL
+135 PALAPGQNHQIRLKL

-173 IRRRRILSGAR
+173 IRRRRILAGAR

-225 PYVPG
+225 PYAPG
-230 DDIKRVHWLSTA
+230 DDMKRVHWLSTA

-249 RQYEPTLRTRI
+249 RQYEPTLRTRTE
-260 KLILDGQA
+260 LILDGQA
-268 ISYRSADE
+268 ASYRNADE

-287 GCRCLLDGRRLQA
+287 GCQCLLDGRRLQA
-300 LAPEPDDPDAHGT
+300 LAPEPDDSDAHG

-326 ACSAIRPRQDS
+326 ACSAIHPRQDG
-337 YDKPDLADAPEQ
+337 YDLLDRIDASKQ
-349 TSLIILVTGPLG
+349 ISLTILVTGSLG
-361 DRQPSVLADGSAQN
+361 DHQSSTLMGESAQS

-383 ADLDAHPSLQMQP
+383 ADLDAHPSLQAQP
-396 GLVSAVVGNR
+396 GLVNAVLGSIR
-406 KDLPILL
+406 DLPILL

>member
-6 SRTAPKARPTSSTG
+6 RRPAPEARPAPSA
-20 SEQSLQS
+20 ES
-27 RAAGLWQ
+27 RQGIRAQTADLWQ
-34 SITALGRA
+34 SVTALGRA
-42 MALATLLCVLA
+42 MALAVLVCALA
-53 FAPTGWR
+53 FVPTGWR
-60 ELLAGALLG
+60 ELLAGVLLG

-86 SAETSLDQGHLEV
+86 SAEMSLDQGHLEV

-105 ILVLTNPGSR
+105 VLVLTNPGNR
-115 STCRGRIGLAL
+115 STRRGRIGLAL
-126 GQGTVMAPL
+126 GQAAVMAPL
-135 PALTPGQSHQIRLKL
+135 PALAPGQNHQIRLKL

-173 IRRRRILSGAR
+173 IRRRRILAGAR

-225 PYVPG
+225 PYAP
-230 DDIKRVHWLSTA
+230 DDDMKRVHWLSTA

-249 RQYEPTLRTRI
+249 RQYEPTLRTRTE
-260 KLILDGQA
+260 LILDGQA
-268 ISYRSADE
+268 ASYRNADE

-287 GCRCLLDGRRLQA
+287 GCQCLLNGRRLQA
-300 LAPEPDDPDAHGT
+300 LAPEPDDSDAHG

-326 ACSAIRPRQDS
+326 ACSAIHPRQGGYDS
-337 YDKPDLADAPEQ
+337 LDRTDASER
-349 TSLIILVTGPLG
+349 TSLTLLVTGSMG
-361 DRQPSVLADGSAQN
+361 DRQPSALMGESAQS

-383 ADLDAHPSLQMQP
+383 ADLDAHPSLQAQP
-396 GLVSAVVGNR
+396 GLVNAVLGSIR
-406 KDLPILL
+406 DLPILL

>member
-6 SRTAPKARPTSSTG
+6 RRPAPEEIPASSAGSRQGMRAQTAD
-20 SEQSLQS
+20 
-27 RAAGLWQ
+27 LWK
-34 SITALGRA
+34 SVTALGRA
-42 MALATLLCVLA
+42 MALAALLCALA
-53 FAPTGWR
+53 FVPTGWR

-69 VGMLLLGLLM
+69 AGMLLLGLLM

-105 ILVLTNPGSR
+105 VLVLTNPGNR
-115 STCRGRIGLAL
+115 STRRGRVGLTL
-126 GQGTVMAPL
+126 GQAAVMAPL
-135 PALTPGQSHQIRLKL
+135 PALAPGQSHQIRLKL

-173 IRRRRILSGAR
+173 IRRRRILAGAR

-225 PYVPG
+225 PYAPG
-230 DDIKRVHWLSTA
+230 DDMKRVHWLSTA

-249 RQYEPTLRTRI
+249 RQYEPTLRTRTE
-260 KLILDGQA
+260 LILDGQA
-268 ISYRSADE
+268 ASYRNADE
-276 FELAVEIYASL
+276 FELAVAIYASL
-287 GCRCLLDGRRLQA
+287 GCRCLLDGHRLQA
-300 LAPEPDDPDAHGT
+300 LAPEPDNSDTHGT
-313 TTLPTEDPRSFLD
+313 ILPTEDPRSFLD
-326 ACSAIRPRQDS
+326 ACSAIHPRQDG
-337 YDKPDLADAPEQ
+337 YDLLDRTDASKQ
-349 TSLIILVTGPLG
+349 ISLTILVTGSLS
-361 DRQPSVLADGSAQN
+361 DCQPSALMGESAQS

-383 ADLDAHPSLQMQP
+383 ADLDAHPSLQAQP
-396 GLVSAVVGNR
+396 GLVNAVLGSIR
-406 KDLPILL
+406 DLPILL

>member
-6 SRTAPKARPTSSTG
+6 RRPAPEARPASSAG
-20 SEQSLQS
+20 SRQGI
-27 RAAGLWQ
+27 RAQTADLWQ
-34 SITALGRA
+34 SVTALGRA
-42 MALATLLCVLA
+42 MALAALVCALA
-53 FAPTGWR
+53 FVPTGWR
-60 ELLAGALLG
+60 ELLAGVLLG

-105 ILVLTNPGSR
+105 VLVLTNPGNR
-115 STCRGRIGLAL
+115 STRRGRVGLTL
-126 GQGTVMAPL
+126 GQAAVMAPL
-135 PALTPGQSHQIRLKL
+135 PALAPGQSHQIRLKL

-173 IRRRRILSGAR
+173 IRRRRILAGAR

-225 PYVPG
+225 PYAPG
-230 DDIKRVHWLSTA
+230 DDMKRVHWLSTA

-249 RQYEPTLRTRI
+249 RQYEPTLRT
-260 KLILDGQA
+260 KTELILDGQA
-268 ISYRSADE
+268 ASYRNADE

-287 GCRCLLDGRRLQA
+287 GCQCLLDGRRLQA
-300 LAPEPDDPDAHGT
+300 LAPEPEDSDAHG

-326 ACSAIRPRQDS
+326 ACSAIHPRQGGYDS
-337 YDKPDLADAPEQ
+337 LDRTDVSEQ
-349 TSLIILVTGPLG
+349 TSLTILVTGSMG
-361 DRQPSVLADGSAQN
+361 NRQPSALMGESAQS

-383 ADLDAHPSLQMQP
+383 ADLDAHPSLQAQP
-396 GLVSAVVGNR
+396 GLVNAVLGSIR
-406 KDLPILL
+406 DLPILL

>member
-1 MTAFA
+1 
-6 SRTAPKARPTSSTG
+6 
-20 SEQSLQS
+20 
-27 RAAGLWQ
+27 
-34 SITALGRA
+34 
-42 MALATLLCVLA
+42 MALAALVCALA
-53 FAPTGWR
+53 FVPTGWR
-60 ELLAGALLG
+60 ELLAGVLLG

-105 ILVLTNPGSR
+105 VLVLTNPGNR
-115 STCRGRIGLAL
+115 STRRGRIGLTL
-126 GQGTVMAPL
+126 GQAAVMAPL
-135 PALTPGQSHQIRLKL
+135 PALAPGQNHQMRLKL

-173 IRRRRILSGAR
+173 IRRRRILAGAR

-201 LERDLEGDPGPGI
+201 LQRDLEGDPGPGI

-225 PYVPG
+225 PYAPG
-230 DDIKRVHWLSTA
+230 DDMKRVHWLSTA

-249 RQYEPTLRTRI
+249 RQYEPTLRTRTE
-260 KLILDGQA
+260 LILDGQA
-268 ISYRSADE
+268 ASYRNADE

-287 GCRCLLDGRRLQA
+287 GCRCLLDGRWLQA
-300 LAPEPDDPDAHGT
+300 RAPEPDDSDAHG

-326 ACSAIRPRQDS
+326 ACSAIHPRQDG
-337 YDKPDLADAPEQ
+337 YDSLDRTDASKQ
-349 TSLIILVTGPLG
+349 ISLTILVTGSLG
-361 DRQPSVLADGSAQN
+361 DHQSSTLMGESAQS

-383 ADLDAHPSLQMQP
+383 ADLDAHPSLQTQP
-396 GLVSAVVGNR
+396 GLVNAVLGSIR
-406 KDLPILL
+406 DLPILL

>member
-6 SRTAPKARPTSSTG
+6 RRFAPEMRPASSAKSRQGIRAQTAD
-20 SEQSLQS
+20 
-27 RAAGLWQ
+27 LWQ
-34 SITALGRA
+34 SVTALGRA
-42 MALATLLCVLA
+42 MALAALVCALA
-53 FAPTGWR
+53 FVPTGWR
-60 ELLAGALLG
+60 ELLAGVLLG

-105 ILVLTNPGSR
+105 VLVLTNPGNR
-115 STCRGRIGLAL
+115 STRRGRIGLAL
-126 GQGTVMAPL
+126 GQAAVMAPL
-135 PALTPGQSHQIRLKL
+135 PALAPGQSHQIRLKL

-173 IRRRRILSGAR
+173 IRRRRILAGAR

-225 PYVPG
+225 PYAPG
-230 DDIKRVHWLSTA
+230 DDMKRVHWLSTA

-249 RQYEPTLRTRI
+249 RQYEPTLRTRTE
-260 KLILDGQA
+260 LILDGQA
-268 ISYRSADE
+268 ASYRNADE

-287 GCRCLLDGRRLQA
+287 GCQCLLDGRRLQA
-300 LAPEPDDPDAHGT
+300 LAPEPDDSDAHG

-326 ACSAIRPRQDS
+326 ACSAIHPRQDG
-337 YDKPDLADAPEQ
+337 YDLLDRIDASKQ
-349 TSLIILVTGPLG
+349 ISLTILVTGSLG
-361 DRQPSVLADGSAQN
+361 DHQSSTLMGESAQS

-383 ADLDAHPSLQMQP
+383 ADLDAHPSLQTQP
-396 GLVSAVVGNR
+396 GLVNAVLGSIR
-406 KDLPILL
+406 DLPILL

>member
-6 SRTAPKARPTSSTG
+6 RRPAPEMRPASSAKSRQGIQAQTAD
-20 SEQSLQS
+20 
-27 RAAGLWQ
+27 LWQ
-34 SITALGRA
+34 SVTALGRA
-42 MALATLLCVLA
+42 MALAAFVCALA
-53 FAPTGWR
+53 FVPTGWR
-60 ELLAGALLG
+60 ELLAGVLLG

-105 ILVLTNPGSR
+105 VLVLTNPGNR
-115 STCRGRIGLAL
+115 STRRGRIGLTL
-126 GQGTVMAPL
+126 GQAAVMAPL
-135 PALTPGQSHQIRLKL
+135 PALAPGQNHQIRLKL

-173 IRRRRILSGAR
+173 IRRRRILAGAR

-201 LERDLEGDPGPGI
+201 LERDLEGDPCPGI

-225 PYVPG
+225 PYAPG
-230 DDIKRVHWLSTA
+230 DDMKRVHWLSTA

-249 RQYEPTLRTRI
+249 RQYEPTLRTRTE
-260 KLILDGQA
+260 LILDGQA
-268 ISYRSADE
+268 TSYRNADE

-300 LAPEPDDPDAHGT
+300 RAPEPDDSDAHG

-326 ACSAIRPRQDS
+326 ACSAIHPRQDG
-337 YDKPDLADAPEQ
+337 YDLLDRIDASKQ
-349 TSLIILVTGPLG
+349 ISLTILVTGSLG
-361 DRQPSVLADGSAQN
+361 DHQSSALMGESAQS

-383 ADLDAHPSLQMQP
+383 ADLDAHPSLQTQP
-396 GLVSAVVGNR
+396 GLVNAVLGSIR
-406 KDLPILL
+406 DLPILL
-413 ENQP
+413 ENQL

>member
-6 SRTAPKARPTSSTG
+6 RRFAPEMRPASSAKSRQGIRAQTAD
-20 SEQSLQS
+20 
-27 RAAGLWQ
+27 LWQ
-34 SITALGRA
+34 SVTALGRA
-42 MALATLLCVLA
+42 MALAALVCALA
-53 FAPTGWR
+53 FVPTGWR
-60 ELLAGALLG
+60 ELLAGVLLG

-105 ILVLTNPGSR
+105 VLVLTNPGNR
-115 STCRGRIGLAL
+115 STRRGRIGLAL
-126 GQGTVMAPL
+126 GQAAVMAPL
-135 PALTPGQSHQIRLKL
+135 PALAPGQSHQIRLKL

-173 IRRRRILSGAR
+173 IRRRRILAGTR

-225 PYVPG
+225 PYAPG
-230 DDIKRVHWLSTA
+230 DDMKRVHWLSTA

-260 KLILDGQA
+260 ELILDGQA
-268 ISYRSADE
+268 ASYRNADE

-287 GCRCLLDGRRLQA
+287 GCQCLLDGRRLQA
-300 LAPEPDDPDAHGT
+300 LAPEPDDSDAHG

-326 ACSAIRPRQDS
+326 ACSAIHPRQGGYDS
-337 YDKPDLADAPEQ
+337 LDRTDASER
-349 TSLIILVTGPLG
+349 TSLTILVTGSMG
-361 DRQPSVLADGSAQN
+361 DRQPSALMGESAQS

-383 ADLDAHPSLQMQP
+383 ADLDAHPSLQAQP
-396 GLVSAVVGNR
+396 GLVNAVLGSIR
-406 KDLPILL
+406 DLPILL

>member
-6 SRTAPKARPTSSTG
+6 SRTAPKARPASSTG
-20 SEQSLQS
+20 SEQSLRS

-42 MALATLLCVLA
+42 MALAALLCALA

-115 STCRGRIGLAL
+115 STRRGRIGLAL
-126 GQGTVMAPL
+126 GQGTVIAPL
-135 PALTPGQSHQIRLKL
+135 PALAPGQSHQIRLKL

-173 IRRRRILSGAR
+173 IRRRRILAGAR

-214 VDDDLEFHALR
+214 VDDDLEFHSLR
-225 PYVPG
+225 PYAPG
-230 DDIKRVHWLSTA
+230 DDMKRVHWLSTA

-249 RQYEPTLRTRI
+249 RQYEPTLRTRTE
-260 KLILDGQA
+260 LILDGQA
-268 ISYRSADE
+268 TSYRNADE

-300 LAPEPDDPDAHGT
+300 RAPEPDDSDAHG

-326 ACSAIRPRQDS
+326 ACSAIHPRQDG
-337 YDKPDLADAPEQ
+337 YDLLDRIDASKQ
-349 TSLIILVTGPLG
+349 ISLTILVTGSLG
-361 DRQPSVLADGSAQN
+361 DHQSSALMGESAQS

-383 ADLDAHPSLQMQP
+383 ADLDAHPSLQTQP
-396 GLVSAVVGNR
+396 GLVNAVLGSIR
-406 KDLPILL
+406 DLPILL
-413 ENQP
+413 ENHL

>member
-6 SRTAPKARPTSSTG
+6 RRPAPEARPAPSA
-20 SEQSLQS
+20 ES
-27 RAAGLWQ
+27 RQGIRAQTADLWQ
-34 SITALGRA
+34 SVTALGRA
-42 MALATLLCVLA
+42 MALAVLVCALA
-53 FAPTGWR
+53 FVPTGWR
-60 ELLAGALLG
+60 ELLAGVLLG

-86 SAETSLDQGHLEV
+86 SAEMSLDQGHLEV

-105 ILVLTNPGSR
+105 VLVLTNPGNR
-115 STCRGRIGLAL
+115 STRRGRIGLAL
-126 GQGTVMAPL
+126 GQAAVMAPL
-135 PALTPGQSHQIRLKL
+135 PALAPGQNHQIRLKL

-173 IRRRRILSGAR
+173 IRRRRILAGAR

-225 PYVPG
+225 PYAPG
-230 DDIKRVHWLSTA
+230 DDMKRVHWLSTA

-249 RQYEPTLRTRI
+249 RQYEPTLRTRTE
-260 KLILDGQA
+260 LILDGQA
-268 ISYRSADE
+268 ASYRNADE

-287 GCRCLLDGRRLQA
+287 GCQCLLNGRRLQA
-300 LAPEPDDPDAHGT
+300 LAPEPDDSDAHG

-326 ACSAIRPRQDS
+326 ACSAIHPRQGGYDS
-337 YDKPDLADAPEQ
+337 LDRTDASER
-349 TSLIILVTGPLG
+349 TSLTLLVTGSMG
-361 DRQPSVLADGSAQN
+361 DRQPSALMGESAQS

-383 ADLDAHPSLQMQP
+383 ADLDAHPSLQAQP
-396 GLVSAVVGNR
+396 GLVNAVLGSIR
-406 KDLPILL
+406 DLPILL

>member
-6 SRTAPKARPTSSTG
+6 RRPAPEEIPASSAGSRQGMRAQTAD
-20 SEQSLQS
+20 
-27 RAAGLWQ
+27 LWK
-34 SITALGRA
+34 SVTALGRA
-42 MALATLLCVLA
+42 MALAALLCALA
-53 FAPTGWR
+53 FVPTGWR

-69 VGMLLLGLLM
+69 AGMLLLGLLM

-86 SAETSLDQGHLEV
+86 SAETSLDQGHLEM

-115 STCRGRIGLAL
+115 STRRGRIGLAL
-126 GQGTVMAPL
+126 GQGAVMAPL
-135 PALTPGQSHQIRLKL
+135 PALAPGQSHQIRLKL

-161 PVTMEAGDPLGL
+161 PVTMEAGDPLGI
-173 IRRRRILSGAR
+173 IRRRRILAGAR

-225 PYVPG
+225 PYAPG
-230 DDIKRVHWLSTA
+230 DDMKRVHWLSTA

-249 RQYEPTLRTRI
+249 RQYEPTLRTRTE
-260 KLILDGQA
+260 LILDGQA
-268 ISYRSADE
+268 ASYRNADE
-276 FELAVEIYASL
+276 FELAVAIYASL
-287 GCRCLLDGRRLQA
+287 GCRCLLDGHRLQA
-300 LAPEPDDPDAHGT
+300 LAPEPDNSDTHGT
-313 TTLPTEDPRSFLD
+313 ILPTEDPRSFLD
-326 ACSAIRPRQDS
+326 ACSAIHPRQDG
-337 YDKPDLADAPEQ
+337 YDLLDRTDASKQ
-349 TSLIILVTGPLG
+349 ISLTILVTGSLS
-361 DRQPSVLADGSAQN
+361 DCQPSALMGESAQS

-383 ADLDAHPSLQMQP
+383 ADLDAHPSLQAQP
-396 GLVSAVVGNR
+396 GLVNAVLGSIR
-406 KDLPILL
+406 DLPILL

>member
-6 SRTAPKARPTSSTG
+6 RRPAPEARPASSAK
-20 SEQSLQS
+20 S
-27 RAAGLWQ
+27 RQGIRAQTADLWQ
-34 SITALGRA
+34 SVTALGRA
-42 MALATLLCVLA
+42 MALAALVCALA
-53 FAPTGWR
+53 FVPTGWR
-60 ELLAGALLG
+60 ELLAGVLLG

-86 SAETSLDQGHLEV
+86 SAETSLNQGHLEV

-105 ILVLTNPGSR
+105 VLVLTNPGNR
-115 STCRGRIGLAL
+115 STRRGRIGLTL
-126 GQGTVMAPL
+126 GQAAVMAPL
-135 PALTPGQSHQIRLKL
+135 PALAPGQNHQIRLKL

-173 IRRRRILSGAR
+173 IRRRRILAGAR

-225 PYVPG
+225 PYAPG
-230 DDIKRVHWLSTA
+230 DDMKRVHWLSTA

-249 RQYEPTLRTRI
+249 RQYEPTLRTRTE
-260 KLILDGQA
+260 LILDGQA
-268 ISYRSADE
+268 ASYRNADE

-287 GCRCLLDGRRLQA
+287 GCRCLLDGRWLQA
-300 LAPEPDDPDAHGT
+300 RAPEPDDSDAHG

-326 ACSAIRPRQDS
+326 ACSAIHPRQDG
-337 YDKPDLADAPEQ
+337 YDLLDRTDASER
-349 TSLIILVTGPLG
+349 TSLTILVTGSMG
-361 DRQPSVLADGSAQN
+361 DRQPSALMGESAQS
-375 ASPVMLLA
+375 ATPVMLLA
-383 ADLDAHPSLQMQP
+383 ADLDAHPSLQAQP
-396 GLVSAVVGNR
+396 GLVNAVLGSIR
-406 KDLPILL
+406 DLPILL

>member
-6 SRTAPKARPTSSTG
+6 RRPAPEARPASSAG
-20 SEQSLQS
+20 SRQDI
-27 RAAGLWQ
+27 RAQTADLWQ
-34 SITALGRA
+34 SVTALGRA
-42 MALATLLCVLA
+42 MALAALVCALA
-53 FAPTGWR
+53 FVPTGWR
-60 ELLAGALLG
+60 ELLAGVLLG

-105 ILVLTNPGSR
+105 VLVLTNPGNR
-115 STCRGRIGLAL
+115 STRRGRIGLAL
-126 GQGTVMAPL
+126 GQAAVMAPL
-135 PALTPGQSHQIRLKL
+135 PALAPGQSHQIRLKL

-173 IRRRRILSGAR
+173 IRRRRILAGAR

-225 PYVPG
+225 PYAPG
-230 DDIKRVHWLSTA
+230 DDMKRVHWLSTA

-249 RQYEPTLRTRI
+249 RQYEPTLRT
-260 KLILDGQA
+260 KTELILDGQA
-268 ISYRSADE
+268 ASYRNADE

-287 GCRCLLDGRRLQA
+287 GCQCLLDGRRLQA
-300 LAPEPDDPDAHGT
+300 LAPEPEDSDAHG

-326 ACSAIRPRQDS
+326 ACSAIHPHQGGYDS
-337 YDKPDLADAPEQ
+337 LDRTDVSEQ
-349 TSLIILVTGPLG
+349 TSLTILVTGSLG
-361 DRQPSVLADGSAQN
+361 DRQPSALMDESAQS

-383 ADLDAHPSLQMQP
+383 ADLDAHPSLQAQP
-396 GLVSAVVGNR
+396 GLVNAVLGSIR
-406 KDLPILL
+406 DLPILL